1 MKLLLDT
8 SAFIQASYD
17 PKKLSARAI
26 ELLLDPVNDLYVSA
40 LAAWEIAAKQAVG
53 KLDSKIHPREA
64 ARMMHYS
71 WLPIDESVYDIQR
84 DLPLHH
90 KDPFDRLLIAQ
101 AISGGLT
108 ILASDKQFERYAVS
122 VVW

>member
-8 SAFIQASYD
+8 SVFIQASYD
-17 PKKLSARAI
+17 PGKLSAKAAQ
-26 ELLLDPVNDLYVSA
+26 LLSNPAHDLNVSA
-40 LAAWEIAAKQAVG
+40 LAAWEIAIKQTAG
-53 KLDSKIHPREA
+53 KLDQKIHPIEA
-64 ARMMHYS
+64 ARIMQYS
-71 WLPIDESVYDIQR
+71 WLPLVEGVYDVLR

-101 AISGGLT
+101 AIEGGFTL
-108 ILASDKQFERYAVS
+108 IASDQKFARYAVS